1 MDISKIKIENALY
14 DLKDAV
20 LRNKVGSANGIAT
33 LDANGKVPAS
43 QLNMA
48 NYVTLNTTQI
58 ISGGKT
64 FKGILNIGNT
74 GASSEGGE
82 LRLCASDQGTTF
94 SGTILDNY
102 DGKFRIF
109 GIPSTDG
116 TTRTGIGTPLTI
128 NPYDKTIT
136 GEYNI
141 TAGSITTNGKDVLYQ
156 GCIIDT
162 HQEGSAT
169 SMLDGANELFA
180 LYERGGTC
188 TSYEVET
195 STDLTNATLT
205 PTDTTI
211 YGLEANVFNGI
222 VGYNQGSVYSGSK
235 FAVYDLALPFSVQYI
250 TNFFWSFG
258 NTHWKPQKIRI
269 LFAQNSTSNYVQ
281 VYSSDNCPAF
291 GKVTFDSPET
301 GYRRIRIVLS
311 SYSRLSMFGLTKYN
325 TTGLNTTYVN
335 KSIDNGLYRNFS
347 PGINGRYTIGTSNYK
362 WKAVYANDLYGKLNG
377 NASTATNSDNLDGHP
392 SSYYATAADYIPLFN
407 RSGRSA
413 TNNVGFCSGEGQNTW
428 FKIATIVVNK
438 KYYNDPIVFEISQR
452 GYEYSVLQ
460 LVFKAV
466 DGYDPEIDSFKS
478 NNSNRYY
485 YRKTATS
492 TWEIWGNYNEVWG
505 TAVLHRVTGSGAG
518 LDITI
523 NMENGG
529 TGLTGMT
536 QCTSFG
542 SSETATKLQNSR
554 TLWGNSFDGSG
565 NVTGKIS
572 FSNLSFYDE
581 YGMQLDGEYNATPE
595 NYGYM
600 DGVQQRLLG
609 YRESDSIDYPYMEDI
624 TMSGDYDEYL
634 DYWETL
640 TPSNTIVIGS
650 NLQLRNLADGSHK
663 NIICGE
669 INANGFIRA
678 QGSIEGDKIIDTGG
692 YRKYDL
698 TSNIT
703 FSPTNSSIDTGNH
716 TTTFIYTNTTNS
728 TKTITINTSSTMKTP
743 TGQSI
748 SIDVPAGGYGEIS
761 CKNIDGINYVRAM

>member
-48 NYVTLNTTQI
+48 NYVTLNTTQT

-64 FKGILNIGNT
+64 FTAMPYVNASANNYPFIGYKS
-74 GASSEGGE
+74 GDVWWGSIG
-82 LRLCASDQGTTF
+82 F
-94 SGTILDNY
+94 SNAD
-102 DGKFRIF
+102 
-109 GIPSTDG
+109 IPSFYSPTDA
-116 TTRTGIGTPLTI
+116 TWYRLLTLRNYYSYVVTRDTEQ
-128 NPYDKTIT
+128 TIT
-136 GEYNI
+136 GAKTFTSAI
-141 TAGSITTNGKDVLYQ
+141 T
-156 GCIIDT
+156 
-162 HQEGSAT
+162 
-169 SMLDGANELFA
+169 
-180 LYERGGTC
+180 GT
-188 TSYEVET
+188 
-195 STDLTNATLT
+195 
-205 PTDTTI
+205 
-211 YGLEANVFNGI
+211 
-222 VGYNQGSVYSGSK
+222 
-235 FAVYDLALPFSVQYI
+235 
-250 TNFFWSFG
+250 
-258 NTHWKPQKIRI
+258 
-269 LFAQNSTSNYVQ
+269 
-281 VYSSDNCPAF
+281 
-291 GKVTFDSPET
+291 
-301 GYRRIRIVLS
+301 
-311 SYSRLSMFGLTKYN
+311 
-325 TTGLNTTYVN
+325 
-335 KSIDNGLYRNFS
+335 
-347 PGINGRYTIGTSNYK
+347 
-362 WKAVYANDLYGKLNG
+362 LNG
-377 NASTATNSDNLDGHP
+377 NASTASTLANINIQQPSEVDGSTVGYELIGQYTFSPAYRAASLHLSVSSRHDGSCDYLINFGCDRKQEEFTRANAQCDIMCFGTVWNSSDVGIYCYCKQSGSNLVFSFFWKNRDYTPAKFKVINGCVGGSATIPFTPSNLAWMTSIDESTYGTLLAEPRRNEARYLRTSRTLWGQSFDGSANVSGAMSGVTDITMSDTLRCTYNNKAKIQLGAVNDRGRLRLYSQDAYTYYTDNNGTTANKFWESDALDGNMRFFTYSGGDSTHA
-392 SSYYATAADYIPLFN
+392 SSTKQILFDNAGSIVAQGSLYAGSFTLEGEHQCGVRSKGAGDLYLYANDNAKGLFCNRVGDEQTSNPKSIIRISKDNNSVVFSGTADYAN
-407 RSGRSA
+407 RL
-413 TNNVGFCSGEGQNTW
+413 T
-428 FKIATIVVNK
+428 
-438 KYYNDPIVFEISQR
+438 
-452 GYEYSVLQ
+452 
-460 LVFKAV
+460 
-466 DGYDPEIDSFKS
+466 
-478 NNSNRYY
+478 
-485 YRKTATS
+485 TA
-492 TWEIWGNYNEVWG
+492 
-505 TAVLHRVTGSGAG
+505 
-518 LDITI
+518 
-523 NMENGG
+523 
-529 TGLTGMT
+529 
-536 QCTSFG
+536 
-542 SSETATKLQNSR
+542 R

-595 NYGYM
+595 NYGYI

-609 YRESDSIDYPYMEDI
+609 YHEDDSIDYPYMEDI

-634 DYWETL
+634 DYWETQ